1 MTTSTTVFPSA
12 ISAASEASLTPLS
25 THAFH
30 LYFLIIHTY
39 HMNQIRQWIDEGR
52 ITDAIELLN
61 DYLATHPDSDEALY
75 LRGRA
80 HRKAG
85 RIREAINDYL
95 ASAAIRPDGPAA
107 RAYRMEIEIMDFYDR
122 NLYNP

>member
-1 MTTSTTVFPSA
+1 MDK
-12 ISAASEASLTPLS
+12 IKQL
-25 THAFH
+25 
-30 LYFLIIHTY
+30 
-39 HMNQIRQWIDEGR
+39 IDEGR
-52 ITDAIELLN
+52 MTDAIELLN

-95 ASAAIRPDGPAA
+95 ASAAIRPDGHAA

>member
-1 MTTSTTVFPSA
+1 MD
-12 ISAASEASLTPLS
+12 E
-25 THAFH
+25 
-30 LYFLIIHTY
+30 
-39 HMNQIRQWIDEGR
+39 IRKWIDEGR
-52 ITDAIELLN
+52 LNDAIAALN
-61 DYLATHPDSDEALY
+61 DYLSLHPDSDEALY

-85 RIREAINDYL
+85 RTREAINDYL
-95 ASAAIRPDGPAA
+95 ASAEINPDGPAT

>member
-1 MTTSTTVFPSA
+1 MDK
-12 ISAASEASLTPLS
+12 IKQL
-25 THAFH
+25 
-30 LYFLIIHTY
+30 
-39 HMNQIRQWIDEGR
+39 IDEGR
-52 ITDAIELLN
+52 MTDAIELLN

-107 RAYRMEIEIMDFYDR
+107 RAYRMEIEIMTSTTAISTIR
-122 NLYNP
+122 NRPPLPTPEEVSRVHMGGFVNALPFVYELIA

>member
-1 MTTSTTVFPSA
+1 MASLTTSTTVFPSA
-12 ISAASEASLTPLS
+12 ISAVSEP
-25 THAFH
+25 HRH
-30 LYFLIIHTY
+30 PPYPYFLIIHTY